1 MVFPKNIRQTVF
13 HDSLPEIVTTATHN
27 LSIQMPRQKWSQAVA
42 EDGRGGKSQANIAQ
56 PVLDQYKNSLRQ
68 AQANLVLDQ
77 YKPAWLACKAS
88 QAQISQ
94 AYLLSPCSNQAR
106 RENSPSWLARSS
118 FFTIFIFFFH
128 HIIQL
133 FVLDKSCFI
142 IFFISCQISKI
153 MFWGKMG

>member
-1 MVFPKNIRQTVF
+1 MHQDQASGSSIRIKHQDQV
-13 HDSLPEIVTTATHN
+13 SES
-27 LSIQMPRQKWSQAVA
+27 SIRIKHQDQAS
-42 EDGRGGKSQANIAQ
+42 RS
-56 PVLDQYKNSLRQ
+56 
-68 AQANLVLDQ
+68 
-77 YKPAWLACKAS
+77 
-88 QAQISQ
+88 SQ

-133 FVLDKSCFI
+133 FVLDKSCFT